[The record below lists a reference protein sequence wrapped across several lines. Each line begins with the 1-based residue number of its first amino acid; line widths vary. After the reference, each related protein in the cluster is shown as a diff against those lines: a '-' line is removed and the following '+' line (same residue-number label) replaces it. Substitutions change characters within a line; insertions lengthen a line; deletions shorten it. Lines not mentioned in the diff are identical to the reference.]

1 MFAWRGR
8 NIIFVGFMGTGKS
21 LVASRLAKRLG
32 RRFVDTDACIE
43 HEAQMSIAQI
53 FATEGEAAFRQ
64 RERHAI
70 ARACQE
76 KEMVIATGGGAIVD
90 RENARTM
97 KASGPVICLT
107 ARPEVI
113 LQRVQ
118 DDTTRPLLSLEALQ
132 SPSPL
137 EKIQHLLAD
146 RAEAYARADITIDT
160 SNLGPEAVVEAALTA
175 LTQADST
182 V

>member
-1 MFAWRGR
+1 MSSWRGR

-32 RRFVDTDACIE
+32 RRFFDTDACIE
-43 HEAQMSIAQI
+43 HEADMSIAQI

-64 RERHAI
+64 RERHVI

-90 RENARTM
+90 RENAKMM
-97 KASGPVICLT
+97 KASGPVICLA

-118 DDTTRPLLSLEALQ
+118 GDTTRPLLQ
-132 SPSPL
+132 GPNPL
-137 EKIQHLLAD
+137 EKIRRLLAD

-160 SNLGPEAVVEAALTA
+160 SSLGPDAVVEATLTA
-175 LTQADST
+175 LTQVDST

>member
-21 LVASRLAKRLG
+21 LVARRLAKRLG
-32 RRFVDTDACIE
+32 CRFVDTDACIE
-43 HEAQMSIAQI
+43 HEADMSIAQL

-64 RERHAI
+64 RERQAI
-70 ARACQE
+70 ARACQQ
-76 KEMVIATGGGAIVD
+76 KERVIATGGGAIVD

-113 LQRVQ
+113 FQRVQ
-118 DDTTRPLLSLEALQ
+118 GDTTRPLLQ
-132 SPSPL
+132 GPNPL
-137 EKIQHLLAD
+137 EKIRRLLAD

-160 SNLGPEAVVEAALTA
+160 SHLGPDAVVEATLTA
-175 LTQADST
+175 LTQAAST
-182 V
+182 E

>member
-1 MFAWRGR
+1 MFSWRGR

-21 LVASRLAKRLG
+21 LVARRLAKRLG
-32 RRFVDTDACIE
+32 GRFVDTDCWIE
-43 HEAQMSIAQI
+43 QEANMPIAQI

-64 RERHAI
+64 RERQAI
-70 ARACQE
+70 TRACQE

-118 DDTTRPLLSLEALQ
+118 GDTTRPLLQ
-132 SPSPL
+132 GPNPL
-137 EKIQHLLAD
+137 ENIRRLLAD

-160 SNLGPEAVVEAALTA
+160 SSLGPDAIVEATLTA
-175 LTQADST
+175 LAQSDST

>member
-1 MFAWRGR
+1 MFSWRGR

-21 LVASRLAKRLG
+21 LVAKRLAKRLG

-43 HEAQMSIAQI
+43 HEADMSIAQI

-64 RERHAI
+64 RERQAI

-76 KEMVIATGGGAIVD
+76 KEMVIATGGGAIID
-90 RENARTM
+90 KENARTM
-97 KASGPVICLT
+97 KASGPVVCLT

-113 LQRVQ
+113 IQRVQ
-118 DDTTRPLLSLEALQ
+118 GDATRPLLQGLN
-132 SPSPL
+132 PL
-137 EKIQHLLAD
+137 EKIQRLLAD
-146 RAEAYARADITIDT
+146 RAAAYARADITIDT
-160 SNLGPEAVVEAALTA
+160 SSLDPDAVVEATLTA
-175 LTQADST
+175 LTQAGST

>member
-21 LVASRLAKRLG
+21 LVARRLAKRLG
-32 RRFVDTDACIE
+32 CRFVDTDACVE
-43 HEAQMSIAQI
+43 HEADMSIAQL

-64 RERHAI
+64 RERQAI
-70 ARACQE
+70 ARACQQ
-76 KEMVIATGGGAIVD
+76 KERVIATGGGAIVD

-113 LQRVQ
+113 FQRVQ
-118 DDTTRPLLSLEALQ
+118 GDTTRPLLQ
-132 SPSPL
+132 GPNPL
-137 EKIQHLLAD
+137 EKIRRLLAD

-160 SNLGPEAVVEAALTA
+160 SRLDPDAVVEATLTA
-175 LTQADST
+175 LTQAAST
-182 V
+182 E

>member
-1 MFAWRGR
+1 MCAWHGR

-21 LVASRLAKRLG
+21 LVAKRLAKRLD
-32 RRFVDTDACIE
+32 RRFVDTDSWIE
-43 HEAQMSIAQI
+43 QEADMPIAQL

-64 RERHAI
+64 RERQAI

-76 KEMVIATGGGAIVD
+76 KEMVIATGGGAILD
-90 RENARTM
+90 RENAKTM

-118 DDTTRPLLSLEALQ
+118 GDTTRPLLQGLN
-132 SPSPL
+132 PL
-137 EKIQHLLAD
+137 EKIQQLLTD

-160 SNLGPEAVVEAALTA
+160 SNLGPDAVVEATLTA

>member
-1 MFAWRGR
+1 MFSWRGR

-21 LVASRLAKRLG
+21 LVARRLAKRLG
-32 RRFVDTDACIE
+32 RRFVDTDYWIE
-43 HEAQMSIAQI
+43 QEANTPIAQI

-64 RERHAI
+64 RERQAI

-118 DDTTRPLLSLEALQ
+118 GDTPRPLLQ
-132 SPSPL
+132 GPNPL
-137 EKIQHLLAD
+137 ENIRRLLAD

-160 SNLGPEAVVEAALTA
+160 SSLGPDAIVEATLTA
-175 LTQADST
+175 LAQSDST

>member
-1 MFAWRGR
+1 MSGWRGR

-32 RRFVDTDACIE
+32 RRFVDTDTWIE
-43 HEAQMSIAQI
+43 HEAAMSIAQI
-53 FATEGEAAFRQ
+53 FAAEGEAAFRQ

-76 KEMVIATGGGAIVD
+76 KELVIATGGGAIVD

-113 LQRVQ
+113 LQRVRG
-118 DDTTRPLLSLEALQ
+118 DTTRPLLQ
-132 SPSPL
+132 GPNPL
-137 EKIQHLLAD
+137 ERSDNSWQTEQKPTPAPISLLIR
-146 RAEAYARADITIDT
+146 RAWARRRL
-160 SNLGPEAVVEAALTA
+160 SRPR
-175 LTQADST
+175 
-182 V
+182 

>member
-21 LVASRLAKRLG
+21 LVARRLAKRLG
-32 RRFVDTDACIE
+32 RRFVDTDVCIE
-43 HEAQMSIAQI
+43 HEADMPIAQI
-53 FATEGEAAFRQ
+53 FATEGEVAFRQ
-64 RERHAI
+64 RERQAI

-90 RENARTM
+90 RENAKTM

-118 DDTTRPLLSLEALQ
+118 GDTTRPLLQE
-132 SPSPL
+132 PNPL
-137 EKIQHLLAD
+137 EKIQQLLAD

-160 SNLGPEAVVEAALTA
+160 SSLGPDAVVEATLTA

>member
-1 MFAWRGR
+1 MFSWRGR

-21 LVASRLAKRLG
+21 LVARRLAKRLG

-43 HEAQMSIAQI
+43 HEADMSIAQI

-64 RERHAI
+64 RERQAI

-76 KEMVIATGGGAIVD
+76 KEMVIATGGGAIID
-90 RENARTM
+90 KANARTM
-97 KASGPVICLT
+97 KASGPVVCLT

-113 LQRVQ
+113 IQRVQ
-118 DDTTRPLLSLEALQ
+118 GDTTRPLLQ
-132 SPSPL
+132 GPDPL
-137 EKIQHLLAD
+137 EKIRRLLAD
-146 RAEAYARADITIDT
+146 RAAAYARADITIDT
-160 SNLGPEAVVEAALTA
+160 SSLDPDAVVEATLTA
-175 LTQADST
+175 LTQAGST

>member
-1 MFAWRGR
+1 MFSWRGR

-43 HEAQMSIAQI
+43 REAAMSIAQI
-53 FATEGEAAFRQ
+53 FATEGETAFRQ

-70 ARACQE
+70 ARACQA
-76 KEMVIATGGGAIVD
+76 KEMVIATGGGAIAD

-97 KASGPVICLT
+97 QASGPVICLT

-118 DDTTRPLLSLEALQ
+118 GDTTRPLLQ
-132 SPSPL
+132 GPNPL
-137 EKIQHLLAD
+137 EKIQQLLAD

-160 SNLGPEAVVEAALTA
+160 SSLGPDAVVEATLTA

>member
-1 MFAWRGR
+1 MSSWRGR

-21 LVASRLAKRLG
+21 LVARRLAKRLG

-43 HEAQMSIAQI
+43 READMSIAQI
-53 FATEGEAAFRQ
+53 FATEGETAFRQ
-64 RERHAI
+64 RERQTI
-70 ARACQE
+70 ARVCQE
-76 KEMVIATGGGAIVD
+76 KERVIATGGGAIVD
-90 RENARTM
+90 RENAKTM

-113 LQRVQ
+113 LQRVKG
-118 DDTTRPLLSLEALQ
+118 DTTRPLLQE
-132 SPSPL
+132 PNPL
-137 EKIQHLLAD
+137 EKIQQLLAD
-146 RAEAYARADITIDT
+146 RAEAYTRADITIDT
-160 SNLGPEAVVEAALTA
+160 SGLGPDAVVEATLTA